1 VPTEEKEAGLV
12 PKGHHARGGGRK
24 PQGSSWDLNFD
35 RPACSQFNFNEVLE
49 VKNSSYLFGPKV
61 K

>member
-1 VPTEEKEAGLV
+1 VPTEEKEAGLA

-24 PQGSSWDLNFD
+24 TQGSSWDLNID

-49 VKNSSYLFGPKV
+49 VKNSS
-61 K
+61 